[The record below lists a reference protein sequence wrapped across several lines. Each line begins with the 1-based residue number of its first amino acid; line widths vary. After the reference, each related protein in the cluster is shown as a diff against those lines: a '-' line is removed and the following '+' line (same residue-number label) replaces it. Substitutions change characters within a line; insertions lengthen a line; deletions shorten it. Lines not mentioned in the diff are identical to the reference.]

1 MRKKIRSTPR
11 KPKLALAKETVRT
24 LDAGELADV
33 QTGAAAGQAC
43 PTTMSTSTFVPPD
56 V

>member
-1 MRKKIRSTPR
+1 MRKKIRPTPTR
-11 KPKLALAKETVRT
+11 TKLPLAKETVRT
-24 LDAGELADV
+24 LDDRELNDV
-33 QTGAAAGQAC
+33 QTGAAARQAC